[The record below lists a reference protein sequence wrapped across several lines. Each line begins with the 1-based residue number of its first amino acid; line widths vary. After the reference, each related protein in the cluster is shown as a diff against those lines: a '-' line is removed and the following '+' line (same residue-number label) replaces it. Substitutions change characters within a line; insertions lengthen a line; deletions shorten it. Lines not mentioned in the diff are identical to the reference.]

1 MVALINTSNS
11 WTRPRA
17 THISPAL
24 WTKLIHDP
32 VYTSV
37 AKQDEFL
44 HRNLHNTPA
53 AICHSKCEEP
63 SQGQRM
69 ALVELPPDDGG
80 MEVADLFGGQIV
92 DADGNENVSLQL
104 PAAVE
109 DEEDDVF
116 SMQCGRWACQ
126 KKTKKS
132 Q

>member
-1 MVALINTSNS
+1 
-11 WTRPRA
+11 
-17 THISPAL
+17 
-24 WTKLIHDP
+24 
-32 VYTSV
+32 
-37 AKQDEFL
+37 
-44 HRNLHNTPA
+44 
-53 AICHSKCEEP
+53 
-63 SQGQRM
+63 M

-92 DADGNENVSLQL
+92 AADGNENVSLQL

-126 KKTKKS
+126 KKIKKP